1 MNEVEDEELEG
12 LVDETWGDGDIIL
25 QVVVLVV

>member
-1 MNEVEDEELEG
+1 MNEVEDEGLEG